1 MRTETIVV
9 PIHDGALTLNLIF
22 TIEFDAYD
30 PMLRPAE
37 NVKIHV
43 HNAVRD
49 FLSTEKGK
57 AWLFKNDA
65 FAWADLQALPHEVT
79 ERNGFR
85 IKSVTSSTSMF
96 EGKQEIKVN

>member
-9 PIHDGALTLNLIF
+9 PIHDGAFTLNLIF

-30 PMLRPAE
+30 PMLRPSE

-49 FLSTEKGK
+49 FLATEKGK
-57 AWLFKNDA
+57 AWVFRNGS
-65 FAWADLQALPHEVT
+65 FTWVDLQVLPPEVT
-79 ERNGFR
+79 EHNGFR

>member
-22 TIEFDAYD
+22 TLEFDAYD
-30 PMLRPAE
+30 PMLRPFE
-37 NVKIHV
+37 NIKIHV
-43 HNAVRD
+43 YDAVRD

-57 AWLFKNDA
+57 AWLSRNGSFS
-65 FAWADLQALPHEVT
+65 WADLHALPPEVT

-85 IKSVTSSTSMF
+85 IKSMTSSTSMF
-96 EGKQEIKVN
+96 EGKQEIKAN